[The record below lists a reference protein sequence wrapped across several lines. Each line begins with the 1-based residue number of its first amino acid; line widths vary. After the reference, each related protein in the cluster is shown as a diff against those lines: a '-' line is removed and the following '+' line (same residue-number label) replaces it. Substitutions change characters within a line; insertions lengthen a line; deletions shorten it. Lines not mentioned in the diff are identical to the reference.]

1 VLLPGVLASIV
12 FVYLFIAYT
21 VKVSFS
27 AWNSLIKN
35 DTFVGFRNYLS
46 VFKSFRFRSDIR
58 NMIYYTALFIF
69 LVIVLGLLISII
81 LNKRMKGFVFF
92 RSVFLLPMSLSYI
105 VTGVVWR
112 WLLNPA
118 AGINLLFGTQFKWYT
133 DTAVFPAIKIDG
145 IAIGFPVALFSIVI
159 ASVWQFLGFAI
170 ALYLSGLTAIPKD
183 IYEAASIDG
192 ANEWQLNT
200 RIIIPILRQ
209 VTISVFILLFQ
220 ISLKVFDLI
229 YTMTGAGPNFVTDMP
244 AINMYESTFRG
255 HFYGEGSVIAVCML
269 LIVVVFVIPYQVF
282 SRKE

>member
-1 VLLPGVLASIV
+1 MFIV
-12 FVYLFIAYT
+12 YT
-21 VKVSFS
+21 IKVSFS

-35 DTFVGFRNYLS
+35 DTFVGFSNYLS
-46 VFKSFRFRSDIR
+46 VFNSFRFRSDIR
-58 NMIYYTALFIF
+58 NMVYYTALFIF
-69 LVIVLGLLISII
+69 LVIVLGLLISIV
-81 LNKRMKGFVFF
+81 LNKRMKGTGFF

-118 AGINLLFGTQFKWYT
+118 AGINLLLGTKFKWYT
-133 DTAVFPAIKIDG
+133 DTSVFPAIKIDG
-145 IAIGFPVALFSIVI
+145 VAIGFPIALFSIII
-159 ASVWQFLGFAI
+159 ASVWQLLGFAI

-183 IYEAASIDG
+183 VYEAASIDG

-200 RIIIPILRQ
+200 RIIIPMLRPIT
-209 VTISVFILLFQ
+209 VSVFILLFQ

-269 LIVVVFVIPYQVF
+269 LIVVIFVIPYQVF
-282 SRKE
+282 SGKEG